1 MENLNAV
8 LGNLSNLVYYCD
20 ANNCTSRIKQLLF
33 NFFDLQDQ
41 SVPESQVIS
50 AIKETVPACV
60 SNSYNDLKAKIGDI
74 TTQMKSLADNN
85 HQLQEQI
92 KSITT
97 TMNDL
102 HKQSYAA
109 SVQSSSPTTQEAPA
123 THSST
128 SSSSHSHP
136 TPSPHAL
143 RDVVSSV
150 INEEKDKQKRRL
162 NLIVHNM
169 AESSADQPLAR
180 KEQDIANLQD
190 ILTSHLQVRAH
201 ISSAI
206 RLGKKGGP
214 KPRLLKITVE
224 YDGEK
229 AAVLWNLT
237 KLRTSSTPEQLKG
250 IFITPDLTQRQ
261 QETNKVLRSELA
273 ERNKSGN
280 QYKIKNGRIVRR
292 RE

>member
-1 MENLNAV
+1 M
-8 LGNLSNLVYYCD
+8 
-20 ANNCTSRIKQLLF
+20 LF

-97 TMNDL
+97 TINDL
-102 HKQSYAA
+102 HIQSYAA

-201 ISSAI
+201 ISNAI

-224 YDGEK
+224 SDGEK
-229 AAVLWNLT
+229 AAVLRNLT
-237 KLRTSSTPEQLKG
+237 KLRTSSTPEQLKR
-250 IFITPDLTQRQ
+250 IFITPDLTQR
-261 QETNKVLRSELA
+261 EREANKVLRSELA